1 MYNTR
6 SQLTSVCL
14 YDVNRFLSKFL
25 TDHVRLPGNWNRDGK
40 RFSWASRADT
50 PSSLARP
57 FLSWTNYFQA
67 PSTQATYP
75 IAVIFSCA
83 IDPFKLAMIS
93 FYWAK
98 RKYRY
103 LRRHLKWE
111 GLCISPAWLSL
122 TQNLTWCK
130 RFVNSKKCFHEKK
143 FCHVKQTFCHEKRLC
158 HEQVFSRENIGFVV
172 FKKSDCHEM
181 FH

>member
-14 YDVNRFLSKFL
+14 YDVNRFLSKVL
-25 TDHVRLPGNWNRDGK
+25 TDHVRLPGNWIRDGK

-57 FLSWTNYFQA
+57 FLSWTNYFQE

-93 FYWAK
+93 FTEQ
-98 RKYRY
+98 RESIGY

-111 GLCISPAWLSL
+111 GLCINPAYWVQLRTSRDAKDLS
-122 TQNLTWCK
+122 TAK
-130 RFVNSKKCFHEKK
+130 S
-143 FCHVKQTFCHEKRLC
+143 
-158 HEQVFSRENIGFVV
+158 VFTR
-172 FKKSDCHEM
+172 KSFAM
-181 FH
+181 